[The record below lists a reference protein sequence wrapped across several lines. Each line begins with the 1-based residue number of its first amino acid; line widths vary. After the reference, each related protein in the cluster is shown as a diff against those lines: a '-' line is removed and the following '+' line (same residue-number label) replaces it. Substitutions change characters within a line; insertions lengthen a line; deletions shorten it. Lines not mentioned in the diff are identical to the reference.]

1 MGMKTTHVEFVQGDG
16 EANGN
21 EAILTLILYR
31 AMSVERKAT
40 HVEFVQG
47 DGNGNEDYSR

>member
-1 MGMKTTHVEFVQGDG
+1 MVRPMETKT
-16 EANGN
+16 
-21 EAILTLILYR
+21 ILTLILYR

-47 DGNGNEDYSR
+47 GGNGNENYSR